1 MGRALPRRPR
11 STPSVMLALGVA
23 LWSCAGA
30 APASERVA
38 LVVGNGGYARIST
51 LANPVNDAALMART
65 LDGLGFEVSLVV
77 DADREAMNR
86 SIKAFGRRLARGG
99 DDTVGLFYYAGH
111 GVEADGRNYLIPLNA
126 EIASETELKSDAVPA
141 EWVLSWMEEAGNRL
155 NMVVLDACRNNP
167 YGDRFRSARRGLGR
181 VDAPS
186 GSLIAYSAAPGKVA
200 ADGKGE
206 NSPYTAALA
215 MAMQEPGLKIEDAF
229 KRVRLAVER
238 ETNREQTP
246 WESSSLTGDFYFVP
260 LPEPQVGL
268 EKLQADVPA
277 PGMGESTP
285 GGDST
290 SPAGSAARS
299 ETASERFVAEQLAAK
314 RLAAEIELL
323 FWESVKDSGDP
334 ADIRAY
340 LDQYPRGT
348 YGVLARNRLRRL
360 ESAAVV
366 APEPEPDGAAETLAQ
381 VTADPAV
388 PASASQEEPSESPL
402 PSPAAETIEVSLG
415 LERSER
421 RRIQAGLASLGFDP
435 GPADGLFGQRT
446 RGAIGEWQT
455 SRGEAQTGFLDAESA
470 KVLLAAAEDSAW
482 ARTKSLGTAKS
493 YGEYVSAY
501 PAGRHLA
508 EARRLRSK
516 AQEAER
522 QANERRPG
530 RRFRDCAACPDL
542 IIVPAG
548 SYRMGSPRDEEG
560 RYEDE
565 GPSHDVTIAEPI
577 AVGIYEVTFGE
588 WDACL
593 RDGGCSHVPDDAAW
607 GRVNRPVIHASWEDA
622 RQYVRWLSRKTGER
636 YRMLS
641 ESEWEYIARG
651 GTTTR
656 FHWGDDWARGQA
668 NCATCGSRWDARQ
681 TAPTGSFPPNAFGLH
696 DVHGNVWEWVEDCW
710 HESYEGAPSDGRA
723 WTVQGDCARRVV
735 RGGSV
740 FSPARIVRSA
750 ARGTNLSNTRNRNI
764 GFRVARELR

>member
-11 STPSVMLALGVA
+11 SIPSVMLALGVA

-155 NMVVLDACRNNP
+155 NLVILDACRNNP

-200 ADGKGE
+200 TDGKGE

-260 LPEPQVGL
+260 PPDIRVGSDGLPS
-268 EKLQADVPA
+268 DVDA

-290 SPAGSAARS
+290 SPADSALRS
-299 ETASERFVAEQLAAK
+299 ETASERFAAEQLAAK

-348 YGVLARNRLRRL
+348 YGVLARNRLKRL
-360 ESAAVV
+360 ESAAEE
-366 APEPEPDGAAETLAQ
+366 APALDTGGGAE
-381 VTADPAV
+381 V
-388 PASASQEEPSESPL
+388 PAQASAAPTVPAPAMQEEPSESPL
-402 PSPAAETIEVSLG
+402 PSPAAETMEISLG

-421 RRIQAGLASLGFDP
+421 RRIQTGLASLGFDP

-446 RGAIGEWQT
+446 RSAIGEWQS
-455 SRGEAQTGFLDAESA
+455 SRGEAQTGFLGAESA
-470 KVLLAAAEDSAW
+470 KVLLAAADDTAW
-482 ARTKSLGTAKS
+482 ARARSLGTAKS
-493 YGEYVSAY
+493 YEEYVSAY
-501 PAGRHLA
+501 PAGRYVA
-508 EARRLRSK
+508 EARRLHSK
-516 AQEAER
+516 TEEVER
-522 QANERRPG
+522 RANERRPG
-530 RRFRDCAACPDL
+530 RQFRDCAVCPDL
-542 IIVPAG
+542 VVVSAG
-548 SYRMGSPRDEEG
+548 SYRMGAPRDEEG

-565 GPSHDVTIAEPI
+565 GPSRDVTIAEPM
-577 AVGIYEVTFGE
+577 AVGIFEVTFDE
-588 WDACL
+588 WDECF

-607 GRVNRPVIHASWEDA
+607 GRVNRPVIHVSWEDA

-656 FHWGDDWARGQA
+656 FHWGDEVGRGQA
-668 NCATCGSRWDARQ
+668 NCAACGSRWDARQ
-681 TAPTGSFPPNAFGLH
+681 TSPAGSFPPNAFGLH

-710 HESYEGAPSDGRA
+710 HEDYEGAPSDGRA

-740 FSPARIVRSA
+740 ISPVRTMRSA
-750 ARGTNLSNTRNRNI
+750 VRGTHPSGTRSHNI